1 MTSRFSSTKIG
12 GVLVLCLM
20 CTGCKTLE
28 PFNQSMRTR
37 VAAAREW
44 TGNGLDAIKRGSLH
58 EARDCFTKASSQL
71 PNDHRIVANVART
84 HFKQGQVANAIE
96 VMRKAVDLAP
106 HDSSLHA
113 ELGEFYLATGNT
125 ELASRCAKSCLENNQ
140 RHASGWLLK
149 GKIKAA
155 NGNLQAALG
164 DYQRALG
171 IDADRE
177 DIRLEVVRTYQH
189 LGQPLRALSAVE
201 QLLEKYPQDRQPE
214 EAILAK
220 CDSLQKLQQFSPA
233 IEILESA
240 SSRKDISAQIFI
252 SLASVQQ
259 SAGRSPAAYQTLV
272 KAQQRFPSQAQ
283 ISQMANQ
290 LRANDTRVAS
300 MR

>member
-1 MTSRFSSTKIG
+1 
-12 GVLVLCLM
+12 
-20 CTGCKTLE
+20 
-28 PFNQSMRTR
+28 MRTR

-106 HDSSLHA
+106 HDSTLRA
-113 ELGEFYLATGNT
+113 ELGELYLAAGNV
-125 ELASRCAKSCLENNQ
+125 ELASHCAQTCLEHNQ
-140 RHASGWLLK
+140 RLASGWLLK

-189 LGQPLRALSAVE
+189 LDQPLRALSAVE
-201 QLLEKYPQDRQPE
+201 QLLEKYPLDRQPE

-240 SSRKDISAQIFI
+240 STRKDVSSQIFI
-252 SLASVQQ
+252 SLANVQQ

-272 KAQQRFPSQAQ
+272 KAQQRFPSQRQ
-283 ISQMANQ
+283 ITQMANQ
-290 LRANDTRVAS
+290 LRANDTRVAA